1 MNSYVSVDEITSASV
16 LDITGTGDD
25 TRLRRLLEAASRKM
39 DRYANRHFYALAV
52 TRKFDGDGS
61 AVLFV
66 PDLISIDSSG
76 IKTDDNLDRTF
87 ETTWATTDYLLT
99 PTNGDPTT
107 AGNAESNPYTKILVD
122 LDAGAKAEW
131 PSGVQSVQIAGQW
144 GYWRHL
150 LRATETI
157 TVDNATETVLDVS
170 ARTDI
175 EAGHTILV
183 ESEQIYVLSYS
194 SNDLTVL
201 RGVNGTTAASHSA
214 ATVVDIYEY
223 PEPVREAAMI
233 EASRL
238 WKRADSAFASMVGFP
253 DGSMQVFR
261 GMDPDSRQLMSAY
274 RRPALGIAA

>member
-16 LDITGTGDD
+16 LDITGAGDD

-61 AVLFV
+61 AELFV

-76 IKTDDNLDRTF
+76 LKTDDNLDRTF
-87 ETTWATTDYLLT
+87 ETTWATTDYLLD
-99 PTNGDPTT
+99 PTNADPAT

-122 LDAGAKAEW
+122 LDAGAKSEW
-131 PSGVQSVQIAGQW
+131 PVGVQSVQIAGQW

-150 LRATETI
+150 KRATETI
-157 TVDNATETVLDVS
+157 TADDATDTTLVVS
-170 ARTDI
+170 ANTDI
-175 EAGHTILV
+175 EAGHTLLV
-183 ESEQIYVLSYS
+183 ETEQIYVLSYS
-194 SNDLTVL
+194 GTTLTVI
-201 RGVNGTTAASHSA
+201 RAVNGTTGAAHTA
-214 ATVVDIYEY
+214 GTVVDIYEY
-223 PEPVREAAMI
+223 PEPVREATMI

-238 WKRADSAFASMVGFP
+238 WKRADSAFASMMGFP
-253 DGSMQVFR
+253 DGTMQVFR

-274 RRPALGIAA
+274 RRVPLGIAA